1 MQFNYECMYKTA
13 TEVIKEHIG
22 LKMEKNKEC
31 IMFTFV
37 WKNPIRVAIF
47 VVKNNINLLPT
58 PDTTKYEIE
67 GAFRLPLLS

>member
-1 MQFNYECMYKTA
+1 
-13 TEVIKEHIG
+13 
-22 LKMEKNKEC
+22 
-31 IMFTFV
+31 MFTFV

-67 GAFRLPLLS
+67 GALRLPLLS